1 MTLRDGRPEDAEA
14 LIALYRDT
22 IRHVNLRDYTAAQVA
37 AWAPDEI
44 PAAPWADR
52 LADSRWTVAERD
64 GAVAGFCELEADG
77 LVRMLFVHKHHQGR
91 GIAAALLERAEAQ
104 ARAAG
109 LTRLYTEASLTARPV
124 FERHG
129 YRVIDAQTV
138 SIDDQRL
145 RNFRMEKAL
154 T

>member
-1 MTLRDGRPEDAEA
+1 MKLRDGRPGDAET
-14 LIALYRDT
+14 LTALYRDT

-52 LADSRWTVAERD
+52 LAKNRWTVAEHD
-64 GAVAGFCELEADG
+64 GAVTGFCELEADG
-77 LVRMLFVHKHHQGR
+77 LVRMLFVHKDHQGR
-91 GIAAALLERAEAQ
+91 GIAKALLERIEAQ
-104 ARAAG
+104 ARSAG
-109 LTRLYTEASLTARPV
+109 LTRLHTEASLTARPV

-129 YRVIDAQTV
+129 YRVIAAQTV
-138 SIDDQRL
+138 SRGDQSL
-145 RNFRMEKAL
+145 RNFRMEKPL

>member
-1 MTLRDGRPEDAEA
+1 MKLRDGRPEDAEA

-22 IRHVNLRDYTAAQVA
+22 IRNVNLRDYTAEQVA

-44 PAAPWADR
+44 PAAPWAAR
-52 LADSRWTVAERD
+52 LAKSKWTVAERD

-77 LVRMLFVHKHHQGR
+77 MVRMLFVHKHHQGQ
-91 GIAAALLERAEAQ
+91 GIARALLERAEVQ

-109 LTRLYTEASLTARPV
+109 LTRLRTEASLTARPV

-129 YRVIDAQTV
+129 YRVIEAQTV
-138 SIDDQRL
+138 SRGDQRL
-145 RNFRMEKAL
+145 RNFRMEKPL